1 MTDTLR
7 LLLLRGCGYD
17 ATAMEFVGAGHTPKN
32 TLLRAVRT
40 GVPNAE
46 AFGEYVALRD
56 ATGGA
61 DIRLAGLLPPAVRA
75 PPSRSRR

>member
-1 MTDTLR
+1 MTDALC

-17 ATAMEFVGAGHTPKN
+17 TTATEFVGAGHTPKN
-32 TLLRAVRT
+32 TLPRAVRT
-40 GVPNAE
+40 GVPDAE
-46 AFGEYVALRD
+46 ARRRVALRD